1 MNEPQTPRPLQT
13 VLDDVGGG
21 SAALAM
27 SPEDFVYIDRDCEE
41 FKLVI
46 QNIMNIMVSVAD
58 VEDWRIGDRNPEMVS
73 AGAVVKRFRAKAKGS
88 ANDNS
93 VHAVME
99 QHLRIVEDIQ
109 EVHRIARQRMSDTD
123 SAFAAEFDRLN
134 QTLPD
139 RPQAGVPFGPYLLPD
154 GSAR

>member
-1 MNEPQTPRPLQT
+1 MSETQTPRPLQNL
-13 VLDDVGGG
+13 LDHVGGG
-21 SAALAM
+21 SATVAM
-27 SPEDFVYIDRDCEE
+27 SPEDFVYIERDCEE

-58 VEDWRIGDRNPEMVS
+58 VDDWRIGDRNPDMVS

-88 ANDNS
+88 AGDNS
-93 VHAVME
+93 VYAVME
-99 QHLRIVEDIQ
+99 QHLQIVEDIQ

-123 SAFAAEFDRLN
+123 SAFATEFDRLH
-134 QTLPD
+134 QTLPA
-139 RPQAGVPFGPYLLPD
+139 RPPVGVPLGPYLLPD